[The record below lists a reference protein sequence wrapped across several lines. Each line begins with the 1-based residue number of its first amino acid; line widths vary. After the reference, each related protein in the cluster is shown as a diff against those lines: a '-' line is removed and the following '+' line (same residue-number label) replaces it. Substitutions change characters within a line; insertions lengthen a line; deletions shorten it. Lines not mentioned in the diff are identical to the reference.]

1 MLLLPHLKL
10 PAIFQ
15 RARAARWREAGVQV
29 GGPAPVTV
37 TVTVTGFDGLPPWAP
52 CSGILALDPGVG
64 GVVRKE
70 GEPLWGRGEGDAG
83 WGAVGSDPPGG
94 SVMED
99 PPSPAP
105 YVLIVTSLRGRSLP
119 ALASR
124 F

>member
-10 PAIFQ
+10 PAILQ
-15 RARAARWREAGVQV
+15 RARAAQQREAGVQV
-29 GGPAPVTV
+29 GGLAPVTV

-70 GEPLWGRGEGDAG
+70 GEPLWGRGGRG
-83 WGAVGSDPPGG
+83 CWLGGRGQRPSWGILDGG
-94 SVMED
+94 S
-99 PPSPAP
+99 PLPGPG
-105 YVLIVTSLRGRSLP
+105 VLIVTSLRGWSLP